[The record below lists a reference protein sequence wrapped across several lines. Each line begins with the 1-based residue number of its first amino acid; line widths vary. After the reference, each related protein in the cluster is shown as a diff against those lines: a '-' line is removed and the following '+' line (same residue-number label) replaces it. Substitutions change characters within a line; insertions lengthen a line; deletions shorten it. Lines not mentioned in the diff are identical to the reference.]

1 MSGRLQLSLLSST
14 FIFWFGH
21 PIWLRGDAEQ
31 VEGLGDADQELQA
44 PEMVSKFPFPKTSL
58 KLAVSRIKL
67 LKNKREVLVKQM
79 RRDLAQLL
87 ETGQEQTARIRVEH
101 VIREQKTM
109 SAYELI
115 EIYCEIIDSRL
126 PIIESQKTC
135 PIDLKEA
142 ISSVIFA
149 SPRCADIPELMDIR
163 KHLTAK
169 YGKDFAKAA
178 LELRPESGVSRMM
191 VEKLSANAPDIQTK
205 VNVMTE
211 IAKEHD
217 IKWESKAFEEQVQKP
232 KDDLLVNCNIPS
244 LFRFIV
250 SSKMQLILNLIVKRL
265 PQSLHI
271 ILQVNHKI
279 FSGVEAVKSTLAE
292 EENVHDSNWKL
303 EFEDATSAAEAAAES
318 AERASMAA
326 RAAAELVRRGN
337 VSSPS
342 SGNAPSAYVLKNE
355 GSQSTKSKYQDRN
368 YTSRLETSEDTNRKG
383 SKFVKPRTQDV
394 QKDDLVRTN
403 KLTEDETSNN
413 NLDGREQPMSEKTQ
427 FIGSAVHPVSGNN
440 FRQDDTKPHHYAQGS
455 LSDIRSASN
464 SDADDSDNAEGNDDS
479 ITDYDQGH
487 GTYPFSIHSNIFKE
501 NKTTDYVEDQT
512 EAHSFTVHF
521 DDYDDQSRH
530 NERNLLDSFLP
541 QQRGS
546 PSPSLNTDSWRNKE
560 SATGFLNNEFISSH
574 SFIEP
579 QQTDYSEK
587 IEKADFQEDS
597 DGKLPPKY
605 DSPKYDSGSEN
616 EIEMEKANAGVQNN
630 EIRSSHSFSE
640 QHQSDHSENIRKA
653 GPQSDSDDNLHPKY
667 DSPRYDS
674 PSESEDEME
683 KVNLLE
689 RRGSSNFVDADNSAG
704 RGPLPAQP
712 SHRTSS
718 MDDAM
723 IFDEGNQVSP
733 SFHNERNLEVEKG
746 SNNKDRRSGLIV
758 HNDQQSQR
766 IDISSHS
773 DDTVRG
779 STEEES
785 EDVTASNQGYESG
798 VLNFGRLSGGLRNKG
813 YTGPSHLQKSN
824 ADVLSRTKLNSYDT
838 SLNNNEETNVSA
850 AVFSAD
856 IEEKQSKDLH
866 TNASRIK
873 IRASTANTDTSLG
886 SDGRLADGSSRSVY
900 SEYGTE
906 DLGSPVHESNLQ
918 QQEGKEL
925 SKAFLRTSA
934 TNPSVDS
941 NTEQIYATGTRQ
953 SRDSVR
959 TFRNQKLNM
968 QIKTPSES
976 EVSEEGL
983 DSQKAHVRPYNALSS
998 RKPISNSNF
1007 DDSETDNLGSQ
1018 TASVIGDRNAIKF
1031 SRRTRPAAQVKED
1044 KAPTIL
1050 NPARESQAFQLKSAT
1065 GSSFAKI
1072 KHSEDFEG
1080 TERSQHRQP
1089 YSLTQEAPVKHLLT
1103 EPSTIS
1109 ESLKLSQDKSRQSS
1123 VKEKNEKS
1131 TTTNSYSKATSR
1143 EPSAKHLPT
1152 EPSAVRES
1160 PRLSQDKSRHPPVEE
1175 NNEKSTATNSSSTSI
1190 SRENSSKNSSHVHPN
1205 LPDYDSIAAHFQ
1217 SLRAN
1222 VRK

>member
-1 MSGRLQLSLLSST
+1 MQSRSRVS
-14 FIFWFGH
+14 
-21 PIWLRGDAEQ
+21 
-31 VEGLGDADQELQA
+31 
-44 PEMVSKFPFPKTSL
+44 EMLTRSFKPQKCKTSL

-126 PIIESQKTC
+126 PIIESQKAC

-232 KDDLLVNCNIPS
+232 KDDLLSGPS
-244 LFRFIV
+244 SFSSLDKMEIKSFNEKPSFVHGQNSESTTTV
-250 SSKMQLILNLIVKRL
+250 SPYNTTSQ
-265 PQSLHI
+265 PQ
-271 ILQVNHKI
+271 
-279 FSGVEAVKSTLAE
+279 VKSTLAE
-292 EENVHDSNWKL
+292 EENVHGSNWKL

-326 RAAAELVRRGN
+326 RAAAELVRSGN

-342 SGNAPSAYVLKNE
+342 FGNAPSAYVMKNE

-368 YTSRLETSEDTNRKG
+368 YTSRLETSEDTDRKG
-383 SKFVKPRTQDV
+383 SEFVKPKTQDV

-413 NLDGREQPMSEKTQ
+413 NLDGREKPMSEKTQ

-440 FRQDDTKPHHYAQGS
+440 FHQDDTKPHHYAQGS
-455 LSDIRSASN
+455 LSDSRSASK

-479 ITDYDQGH
+479 VTDYDQGH
-487 GTYPFSIHSNIFKE
+487 DTYPFSIHSNIFKE

-512 EAHSFTVHF
+512 EAHSFSVHF

-541 QQRGS
+541 QQRGY

-574 SFIEP
+574 SFIEQ

-718 MDDAM
+718 MDDGM

-746 SNNKDRRSGLIV
+746 SNDKDRRSGLIV
-758 HNDQQSQR
+758 HNNQQSQR

-785 EDVTASNQGYESG
+785 EDVTASNEGYDSG

-838 SLNNNEETNVSA
+838 SLNNNEEINVSA

-873 IRASTANTDTSLG
+873 IRASRANTDTSLG

-900 SEYGTE
+900 SEYRTE
-906 DLGSPVHESNLQ
+906 DLGSPVYESNLQ

-925 SKAFLRTSA
+925 SKTFLRTSA
-934 TNPSVDS
+934 TSPSVDS
-941 NTEQIYATGTRQ
+941 NTEQIYATGARQ

-1018 TASVIGDRNAIKF
+1018 TASVIGDGNAIKF

-1050 NPARESQAFQLKSAT
+1050 NPARDSQAFQLKSAT

-1109 ESLKLSQDKSRQSS
+1109 ESMKLSQDKSRQSS

-1160 PRLSQDKSRHPPVEE
+1160 SRLSQDKSRHPPVEE

>member
-1 MSGRLQLSLLSST
+1 MQSRSRVS
-14 FIFWFGH
+14 
-21 PIWLRGDAEQ
+21 
-31 VEGLGDADQELQA
+31 
-44 PEMVSKFPFPKTSL
+44 EMLTRSFKPQKCKTSL

-232 KDDLLVNCNIPS
+232 KDDLLSGPS
-244 LFRFIV
+244 SFSSLDKMEIKSFNEKPSFVRGQNSETTTSV
-250 SSKMQLILNLIVKRL
+250 SPYNTTSQ
-265 PQSLHI
+265 PQ
-271 ILQVNHKI
+271 
-279 FSGVEAVKSTLAE
+279 VKSTLAE

-723 IFDEGNQVSP
+723 IFDE
-733 SFHNERNLEVEKG
+733 
-746 SNNKDRRSGLIV
+746 
-758 HNDQQSQR
+758 
-766 IDISSHS
+766 
-773 DDTVRG
+773 VRG

>member
-1 MSGRLQLSLLSST
+1 MQSRSRVS
-14 FIFWFGH
+14 
-21 PIWLRGDAEQ
+21 
-31 VEGLGDADQELQA
+31 
-44 PEMVSKFPFPKTSL
+44 EMLARSFKPQKCKTSL

-142 ISSVIFA
+142 ISSVIYA

-205 VNVMTE
+205 LNVMTE
-211 IAKEHD
+211 VAKEHD
-217 IKWESKAFEEQVQKP
+217 IKWESKPFEEQVQKP
-232 KDDLLVNCNIPS
+232 KDDMLSGPS
-244 LFRFIV
+244 SFSSLDKMENKSFNEKPSFVGRQNSESTTSV
-250 SSKMQLILNLIVKRL
+250 SQYNTTSQ
-265 PQSLHI
+265 PQ
-271 ILQVNHKI
+271 
-279 FSGVEAVKSTLAE
+279 EVKSTLAE
-292 EENVHDSNWKL
+292 EENVHGSNWKL

-326 RAAAELVRRGN
+326 RVAAELVRRGN
-337 VSSPS
+337 VSSPT
-342 SGNAPSAYVLKNE
+342 SGNTPAAYVMKNEGSRSSKSTYQERNNMSRLENVMKNE
-355 GSQSTKSKYQDRN
+355 GSQSSKSTYQERN
-368 YTSRLETSEDTNRKG
+368 YMSRLDTSEVTNKKG
-383 SKFVKPRTQDV
+383 SDFVKPNTQDV
-394 QKDDLVRTN
+394 QKDDLVGTGR
-403 KLTEDETSNN
+403 LTEEKISNSNLN
-413 NLDGREQPMSEKTQ
+413 NREKPMSEKTQ
-427 FIGSAVHPVSGNN
+427 FSGPEVHLVSGNN
-440 FRQDDTKPHHYAQGS
+440 LRQDDAKQHQYAQGS
-455 LSDIRSASN
+455 LSDIRPVSK
-464 SDADDSDNAEGNDDS
+464 SDDDDDSDVAEGNDDS

-487 GTYPFSIHSNIFKE
+487 GTYPFSLHSNIFKE
-501 NKTTDYVEDQT
+501 NQTTDYVEDQT
-512 EAHSFTVHF
+512 EAHSYAVRF

-530 NERNLLDSFLP
+530 SERNLLDSFLP
-541 QQRGS
+541 QQRGP
-546 PSPSLNTDSWRNKE
+546 PSPSLNMDSWRNKE
-560 SATGFLNNEFISSH
+560 SATGFINNEFISH

-587 IEKADFQEDS
+587 IEKSDFQEDS
-597 DGKLPPKY
+597 DGKLPPRY
-605 DSPKYDSGSEN
+605 DSPKYDSGPEN
-616 EIEMEKANAGVQNN
+616 EIEMEKTNAGVQNN

-640 QHQSDHSENIRKA
+640 PHQSDHSENIRKA
-653 GPQSDSDDNLHPKY
+653 DPQSDSDDNLHPKY

-683 KVNLLE
+683 KLNLME
-689 RRGSSNFVDADNSAG
+689 RRGSSNFVDADTSAG

-718 MDDAM
+718 MDAM
-723 IFDEGNQVSP
+723 VFDE
-733 SFHNERNLEVEKG
+733 
-746 SNNKDRRSGLIV
+746 
-758 HNDQQSQR
+758 
-766 IDISSHS
+766 
-773 DDTVRG
+773 VRG

-785 EDVTASNQGYESG
+785 ADVTASNEGYESG

-838 SLNNNEETNVSA
+838 SHSNDEEITVSA
-850 AVFSAD
+850 AVFSAN
-856 IEEKQSKDLH
+856 IEEKHSKDLH

-873 IRASTANTDTSLG
+873 IRASRANTDTNLG
-886 SDGRLADGSSRSVY
+886 SEGRLADGSSRSVY
-900 SEYGTE
+900 SEYRTK
-906 DLGSPVHESNLQ
+906 DSGSPVHESDLQ
-918 QQEGKEL
+918 QQERKEL
-925 SKAFLRTSA
+925 SKSFLRTSVM
-934 TNPSVDS
+934 NPSIDS
-941 NTEQIYATGTRQ
+941 NTEQIYADETRQ
-953 SRDSVR
+953 SRDR
-959 TFRNQKLNM
+959 TFRSQKLNM

-983 DSQKAHVRPYNALSS
+983 DNQKAHVRPNNALSS

-1007 DDSETDNLGSQ
+1007 NDSETDNLGSQ
-1018 TASVIGDRNAIKF
+1018 TASVRGDRNAIK
-1031 SRRTRPAAQVKED
+1031 SRRTRPTPPVKED

-1050 NPARESQAFQLKSAT
+1050 NPARESEAFQLKSAT
-1065 GSSFAKI
+1065 GSSFGKI
-1072 KHSEDFEG
+1072 KHSEDLEG
-1080 TERSQHRQP
+1080 SESSRHRQP
-1089 YSLTQEAPVKHLLT
+1089 YSLTQEASVKHLLT
-1103 EPSTIS
+1103 EPSTVS
-1109 ESLKLSQDKSRQSS
+1109 ESLKLSQDKSRQPS
-1123 VKEKNEKS
+1123 VKENNEKS
-1131 TTTNSYSKATSR
+1131 TTTNSDSKATSR
-1143 EPSAKHLPT
+1143 EPSAKRLPT

-1160 PRLSQDKSRHPPVEE
+1160 LRLSQDKSRHPPVEE
-1175 NNEKSTATNSSSTSI
+1175 NKENPTATNSNSTSI
-1190 SRENSSKNSSHVHPN
+1190 SRESSSKSSSHVHPN
-1205 LPDYDSIAAHFQ
+1205 LPDYDAIAAHFQ